1 MTVPT
6 PLAGA
11 DPSRGTPPERVLL
24 THEEALR
31 LLRAAQA
38 GDEDAQE
45 TLVRCN
51 VALVKSVV
59 KKFLGRGVEYDDLF
73 QIGCMGLVKAINNF
87 SDEFNVRFST
97 YAVPM
102 IAGEIKR
109 FLRDDGMVKV
119 SRSLKELAAKSAA
132 VAEQLKREC
141 NRDPSIQEIASVLG
155 VDAEEVV
162 FAQDAARAHLSLQE
176 PVFEDSGA
184 TLLDQVAQSEDEGDA
199 MIDRI
204 LLKELIG
211 KLDARDRKIVFL
223 RYFQDKTQSEI
234 ARLMGVSQV
243 QISRLESKIIQRLK
257 SALAEP
263 DEGD

>member
-1 MTVPT
+1 MTE
-6 PLAGA
+6 PLPASHA
-11 DPSRGTPPERVLL
+11 ANVDPKREPRDDRVLL
-24 THEEALR
+24 THEESLA
-31 LLRAAQA
+31 LLRAAQQ
-38 GDEDAQE
+38 GDEEAQD

-59 KKFLGRGVEYDDLF
+59 KKFLWRGVEYDDLF
-73 QIGCMGLVKAINNF
+73 QIGCMGLVKSINNF
-87 SDEFNVRFST
+87 SDKFDVRFST

-132 VAEQLKREC
+132 VAEQLKREH
-141 NRDPSIQEIASVLG
+141 NRDPSIQEIAAVVG
-155 VDAEEVV
+155 VDAEEIVL
-162 FAQDAARAHLSLQE
+162 AQDAARSHLSLHE

-184 TLLDQVAQSEDEGDA
+184 TLLDQVGESVDDSEL

-211 KLDARDRKIVFL
+211 KLDARDRKIIFL

-234 ARLMGVSQV
+234 ARIMGVSQV
-243 QISRLESKIIQRLK
+243 QISRLESKIIQKLK
-257 SALAEP
+257 ASL
-263 DEGD
+263 GDP